1 MQYRVSM
8 TKLIVSNMV
17 GAERFS
23 HRRHNVFL
31 AQALTSKNL
40 LVLAIWI
47 ELGVML
53 VHYIYS
59 S

>member
-1 MQYRVSM
+1 M
-8 TKLIVSNMV
+8 TKLIVNNMV

-23 HRRHNVFL
+23 HRQHNDFL
-31 AQALTSKNL
+31 AQTLTSKNL

-47 ELGVML
+47 ELGVMF
-53 VHYIYS
+53 VHYIYIYS